1 LPEVEESGDMIYVKS
16 ILVGIA
22 TLFVST
28 GLLLFVLFALY
39 RQRLGWGFYI
49 NIEPIY
55 VLIPLLFFAAGYCWE
70 FRRKAKKSV

>member
-1 LPEVEESGDMIYVKS
+1 MIYIKS
-16 ILVGIA
+16 IVVGIA

-39 RQRLGWGFYI
+39 RQSLGWGFYI

-55 VLIPLLFFAAGYCWE
+55 VLIPLLFFVAGYYWE
-70 FRRKAKKSV
+70 FRRVAKKSAQ